1 MSFVYK
7 ADPVRGAEWAR
18 LFAERRPDLPFHVW
32 PETGDPAAVR
42 FLAAWQPPPDITTA
56 FPNLEVLFSV
66 GAGVDQFD
74 LGALPPELPV
84 VRMVEPGIVG
94 GMVEYVT
101 FAVLALHRDLPAY
114 LEQQRRGVW
123 QPIRVWPASRRRVG
137 VLGLGELARAVL
149 ARLAGFGFV
158 LSGWSRTRRD
168 ITGVDCHAGAEGLPA
183 FLSACGILVCL
194 LPLTAGTRGV
204 LNRQLFAALPE
215 GAALVNVG
223 RGGHLVQQDLLE
235 ALEAGRLSAAVL
247 DVAEPEPL
255 PAGHPFWTHP
265 RIWLTPHIASMTQ
278 PETAVEAVLANLER
292 HARGERMHGLVDRA
306 LGY

>member
-42 FLAAWQPPPDITTA
+42 FLAAWQPPPDIATA

-149 ARLAGFGFV
+149 ARLAGFGFA
-158 LSGWSRTRRD
+158 LSGWSRTPRG
-168 ITGVDCHAGAEGLPA
+168 IPGVDCHAGPEGLPA
-183 FLSACGILVCL
+183 FLSGCDILVCL
-194 LPLTAGTRGV
+194 LPLTDGTRGM
-204 LNRQLFAALPE
+204 LDRRLFAALPE
-215 GAALVNVG
+215 GAALVNAG

-247 DVAEPEPL
+247 DVAEPEP
-255 PAGHPFWTHP
+255 PPPGHPFWTHP

-292 HARGERMHGLVDRA
+292 HERGEPMAGVVDPARG
-306 LGY
+306 Y